1 MRQDSEIGPRSS
13 WNRRFGGLVVSGVLE
28 LVRLVVA
35 WEGVQAGVS
44 QAPEVVSVRA
54 PEVASVQAPE
64 QPYHQQGRD
73 MPG

>member
-1 MRQDSEIGPRSS
+1 M
-13 WNRRFGGLVVSGVLE
+13 SGVLE

-35 WEGVQAGVS
+35 WEGVRAGVS
-44 QAPEVVSVRA
+44 QAPEEASGQAREVV
-54 PEVASVQAPE
+54 SVQAPE